1 MRKRVI
7 IFFIG
12 LVIIFCLT
20 FFTKLST
27 PDSQS
32 ETIHLEVQEMIS
44 QKDSL
49 FLVADSVSKMAEEI
63 KIENDSL
70 RSSTPKEVVKLI
82 TKVIENRQVEEV
94 GEENDVLMTE
104 PIRRDYELE
113 NLHQELKAKDEIIHH
128 LHEELENKEK
138 IIQIKDLQL
147 QNINRDSIN
156 R

>member
-12 LVIIFCLT
+12 LVLILCLT

-32 ETIHLEVQEMIS
+32 EVIHLEVQEMIS

-63 KIENDSL
+63 KMENESL
-70 RSSTPKEVVKLI
+70 KSSNPKEVIRLI
-82 TKVIENRQVEEV
+82 KRVIVQEPVEEAQD
-94 GEENDVLMTE
+94 EYEVLMSE
-104 PIRRDYELE
+104 PIRRDFELE
-113 NLHQELKAKDEIIHH
+113 NLHQELERKEHIIRLKDREIES
-128 LHEELENKEK
+128 LKLEL
-138 IIQIKDLQL
+138 
-147 QNINRDSIN
+147 DSLKK
-156 R
+156 